1 MDRSKGNV
9 VLLLLLS
16 YTGLSCQNEWKQLTT
31 GCYMFGERAQT
42 FAESRN
48 FCLSQQARLV
58 EIETAEENSA
68 ITDEIVRQG
77 GRNRLFWLGLVAT
90 EGQGSL
96 PKAWVY
102 DSTKRK
108 PAWAGNWHAGQDQ
121 QRGEYCAFLWSHIE
135 PKAQVEMGTWHD
147 MDCRSTGFKYP
158 GGWEEHLKTFLSL
171 TPLCE
176 KPSCKSVSVRTGP
189 DVAVHSGPRDETIIL
204 CVSIMAVTVIVSVLI
219 VTLAIC
225 LQKGRVAQNTFTV
238 DDPNQIYGKYYG
250 EDGYRIQS
258 TELRD
263 NNSNYATLVSSW
275 VVKFRDNNSGYLGRN
290 DSRNS
295 AIKNLA
301 HK

>member
-1 MDRSKGNV
+1 MSTCEF
-9 VLLLLLS
+9 LS
-16 YTGLSCQNEWKQLTT
+16 R
-31 GCYMFGERAQT
+31 FGERAQT
-42 FAESRN
+42 FKDARN

-68 ITDEIVRQG
+68 ITNEIVRQG

-108 PAWAGNWHAGQDQ
+108 PAWTGNWHAGQDQ

-171 TPLCE
+171 TPLC
-176 KPSCKSVSVRTGP
+176 
-189 DVAVHSGPRDETIIL
+189 
-204 CVSIMAVTVIVSVLI
+204 
-219 VTLAIC
+219 
-225 LQKGRVAQNTFTV
+225 
-238 DDPNQIYGKYYG
+238 G
-250 EDGYRIQS
+250 EHFNNNIRNFATS
-258 TELRD
+258 T
-263 NNSNYATLVSSW
+263 
-275 VVKFRDNNSGYLGRN
+275 
-290 DSRNS
+290 
-295 AIKNLA
+295 
-301 HK
+301 